1 MLQGF
6 GSTGVG
12 PRFFNCDGAIMDE
25 ILDLATKLGKMM
37 ASDARAAAM
46 ATARKGLEDSPSDRQ
61 LLSDYES
68 QQQKMAGLEAEG
80 KPIEPEDKRRLA
92 DLHGKVVGSEVIKV
106 LVKAQTGYVELMSA
120 VSRRIEEQA
129 TAPTDSA

>member
-1 MLQGF
+1 
-6 GSTGVG
+6 
-12 PRFFNCDGAIMDE
+12 MDE
-25 ILDLATKLGKMM
+25 ILELATKLGKLM
-37 ASDARAAAM
+37 AADTRATVM
-46 ATARKGLEDSPSDRQ
+46 ATARKGLEESPSDRQ

-92 DLHGKVVGSEVIKV
+92 DLHAKVVGSEVIKA
-106 LVKAQTGYVELMSA
+106 LIKAQTGYVELMSA

-129 TAPTDSA
+129 MAATDSA